1 MKRHGGETL
10 IDLRDVSAVQA
21 RYPLLI
27 AHRGGVITPSTPE
40 NTLAAIRLVGRQGY
54 DMVELDVTRPKDDE
68 PILFHDPA
76 GGLMQQCGLDA
87 RFVDLT
93 AQELTAIHYRASV
106 EPIATLAQGLAL
118 CQRLRLGVMLD
129 VKTPDGSSL
138 TAGFVQRI
146 RVLLEEYALVPA
158 AVSISSSPLLREAL
172 AEQVLFPVAEEDVRR
187 ASQGDVTR
195 LRGHFWFGLPEELS
209 DATVPV
215 LQEAG
220 ALVLP
225 AINIHR
231 YPRHAHGVLAR
242 ADIDRLRRAGVDGF
256 QIDSVYGAFFHT
268 GDPGQGQDP

>member
-1 MKRHGGETL
+1 MKRHGGETM
-10 IDLRDVSAVQA
+10 IDLRDITAVQA

-40 NTLAAIRLVGRQGY
+40 NTLAAMHLAGSQGY
-54 DMVELDVTRPKDDE
+54 DMVELDVIRPKDDE
-68 PILFHDPA
+68 PVLFHDPA
-76 GGLMQQCGLDA
+76 DSLMRQCGINAHL
-87 RFVDLT
+87 VDLT
-93 AQELTAIHYRASV
+93 AQELTTIHYRASV
-106 EPIATLAQGLAL
+106 ESIATLAQGLAL
-118 CQRLRLGVMLD
+118 CQQLRLGVMLD
-129 VKTPDGSSL
+129 VKTPDGSPL

-158 AVSISSSPLLREAL
+158 AALISSSPLLCEVL
-172 AEQVLFPVAEEDVRR
+172 AEQVLFPVAEEDVRH
-187 ASQGDVTR
+187 ASQGDAPC
-195 LRGHFWFGLPEELS
+195 LRGHFWFGLPEELP

-231 YPRHAHGVLAR
+231 YPRHAHDVLAR

-256 QIDSVYGAFFHT
+256 QIDSAYGGCFRE
-268 GDPGQGQDP
+268 GDPGQWTRA